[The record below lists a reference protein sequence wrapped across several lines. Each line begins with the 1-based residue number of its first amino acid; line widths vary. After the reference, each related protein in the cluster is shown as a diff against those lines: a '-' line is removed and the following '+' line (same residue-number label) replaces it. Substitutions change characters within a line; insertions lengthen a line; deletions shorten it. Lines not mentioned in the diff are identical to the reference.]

1 MESCRLS
8 LNTLNPNQYPLIVAQ
23 ALNLMGVVHYNSSR
37 YDEAISYY
45 EQSARLRERA
55 GDENAAAASFN
66 NLALAYQAKA
76 EYEKALEHYNTSLML
91 KTKAEQPRGNRGGIP
106 EPRPA
111 LRGHAQ
117 FQGGGSE
124 VPREPRRMR
133 DARRGARPGD
143 SRVTT

>member
-45 EQSARLRERA
+45 EQSAQLRERA

-76 EYEKALEHYNTSLML
+76 EYEKALELL
-91 KTKAEQPRGNRGGIP
+91 QPEPDAQEEAEQPGGNRG
-106 EPRPA
+106 RA
-111 LRGHAQ
+111 
-117 FQGGGSE
+117 
-124 VPREPRRMR
+124 
-133 DARRGARPGD
+133 
-143 SRVTT
+143 T